1 MEKVQAQIL
10 KSQMENT
17 KSTQALILNF
27 QMENTEKAQAQ
38 ILKSQMENAKSTH
51 AIILNSQMENTEKA
65 QAQILNHSGE
75 VVARAGSLRSLNKPP
90 AASLAPSLPSHLS
103 PSIINSRVFIPT
115 HCHSLT
121 IASRRDTNKSKEN
134 YTILPVL
141 AIKVA

>member
-17 KSTQALILNF
+17 KSTQALFLNS

-38 ILKSQMENAKSTH
+38 ILKMENTEKAQ
-51 AIILNSQMENTEKA
+51 AQILKMENTEKA

-75 VVARAGSLRSLNKPP
+75 VVARTGSLRSLNKTP

-103 PSIINSRVFIPT
+103 PSIINSRVLTPT
-115 HCHSLT
+115 HV
-121 IASRRDTNKSKEN
+121 IP
-134 YTILPVL
+134 YP
-141 AIKVA
+141 

>member
-17 KSTQALILNF
+17 KSTGALILNS

-38 ILKSQMENAKSTH
+38 ILS
-51 AIILNSQMENTEKA
+51 SQMENTEKA

-75 VVARAGSLRSLNKPP
+75 VVARADSLRSLNKTP

-103 PSIINSRVFIPT
+103 PSIINSRVLTPT
-115 HCHSLT
+115 HSLS
-121 IASRRDTNKSKEN
+121 IASRRGTNKSKEN
-134 YTILPVL
+134 YTTLPV
-141 AIKVA
+141 

>member
-17 KSTQALILNF
+17 KSTGAL
-27 QMENTEKAQAQ
+27 
-38 ILKSQMENAKSTH
+38 
-51 AIILNSQMENTEKA
+51 ILNSQMENTEKA

-75 VVARAGSLRSLNKPP
+75 VVARAGSLSSLNKTS

-103 PSIINSRVFIPT
+103 PSIINSRVLTPT
-115 HCHSLT
+115 HCHSLS
-121 IASRRDTNKSKEN
+121 IASRRGTYKSKEN
-134 YTILPVL
+134 YTTLPVY

>member
-1 MEKVQAQIL
+1 MAWKIWKMYKH
-10 KSQMENT
+10 KSSNPKNT
-17 KSTQALILNF
+17 KSTGAL
-27 QMENTEKAQAQ
+27 
-38 ILKSQMENAKSTH
+38 
-51 AIILNSQMENTEKA
+51 ILNSQMENTE
-65 QAQILNHSGE
+65 QAQILNHPGE
-75 VVARAGSLRSLNKPP
+75 VVARAGSLSSLNKTS